1 MNLHEMTKSQNPL
14 PLKLMPF
21 DVCIEGGELAVRDA
35 LSRVLEG
42 LGPLDLDV
50 EEAGTVELVLAEA
63 LNNIVEH
70 AYAPVAG
77 EGPIRIHCVHEADG
91 LHLRIQDEGIA
102 MPDGKTPL
110 GMIAPMGDDLMD
122 LPEGGFG
129 WFLIQDLAR
138 DVRYERIGNENALS
152 LRLAIGLHPIN

>member
-1 MNLHEMTKSQNPL
+1 MIVHTKTENPAPFVRL
-14 PLKLMPF
+14 SPF
-21 DVCIEGGELAVRDA
+21 DVRIEGSEMAVREA
-35 LSRVLEG
+35 LSKVLDG

-70 AYAPVAG
+70 AYAPAAG
-77 EGPIRIHCVHEADG
+77 IGPIKIRCMHCADG
-91 LHLRIQDEGIA
+91 LHLKIRDEGIT
-102 MPDGKTPL
+102 MPDGQMPL
-110 GMIAPMGDDLMD
+110 GQMAALSEEVMD

-138 DVRYERIGNENALS
+138 DVHYERIGNENALS
-152 LRLAIGLHPIN
+152 LRLAVGLQPVN